1 MTASGTRI
9 GILPADRG
17 PRQYQKVMQVLAAV
31 MANGDRPLSHVLVDG
46 VGRLRR
52 GMSAVIV
59 TPSLER
65 DWVRPLSGL
74 RSRGVEVV
82 IVLMDPIAFAAVE
95 RREHGLPELDE
106 EAIAADQRAARALRH
121 ALAEH
126 DFSWNSILPGE
137 PISAQLVTATPRPVL
152 VLQ

>member
-1 MTASGTRI
+1 MTASGARI

-31 MANGDRPLSHVLVDG
+31 AANGDRPLVQVLIDG

-59 TPSLER
+59 TPSADR

-74 RSRGVEVV
+74 RNRGVETV
-82 IVLMDPIAFAAVE
+82 IVLLDALAFAAAE
-95 RREHGLPELDE
+95 RRARGLPEPDE
-106 EAIAADQRAARALRH
+106 ETEAADQRAARALRH

-126 DFSWNSILPGE
+126 DLTWNSILPGE
-137 PISAQLVTATPRPVL
+137 PIAAQLVSAASRPVL
-152 VLQ
+152 VRQ